1 MKFVHTSKAPKPI
14 GPYSQG
20 VAAKGLVFVTGVVAI
35 DPATG
40 EVVTG
45 GIREQADRVLESV
58 KAILVEAGSSL
69 DKVMKVTIY
78 LKDRSLFKD
87 VNEVYASYFG
97 DHKPVR
103 STLICGL
110 PRDEFLLMID
120 AIAVE

>member
-1 MKFVHTSKAPKPI
+1 MKIIRTSKAPNPI

-20 VAAKGLVFVTGVVAI
+20 IAAKGFVFVTGVVAI

-40 EVVTG
+40 DVVTG
-45 GIREQADRVLESV
+45 GIREQAARVLESV
-58 KAILVEAGSSL
+58 KAILEEAGSSL
-69 DKVMKVTIY
+69 TRVTKVTIY

-87 VNEVYASYFG
+87 LNEVYASYFG
-97 DHKPVR
+97 EHKPVR

-110 PRDEFLLMID
+110 PREEFLLMVD